1 MGNQQARPVRKDK
14 GKGKGMGMDRDM
26 TWSRIPCKDEVG
38 D

>member
-1 MGNQQARPVRKDK
+1 MGNQQARPVRK

-26 TWSRIPCKDEVG
+26 TWLRIPCKDEVG